1 MRSDH
6 KTLGLIKWVSGQSS
20 LVKSWPLPKTYQT
33 GDWLTME
40 LKAKGNLFTVAV
52 DGHLLG
58 TASDSSLMEPG
69 GLVIASQKEGRF
81 RDVEYINLDG
91 LSEAEALN
99 AAGIDPAPLSPS
111 PQVSNSPAFPP
122 GQWVKVAGTLN
133 DLPERV
139 RDRFSMSANGRWF
152 VPQGMQGLTWP
163 TLQGRNCGIRG
174 VFRREGAHFT
184 RLELRRDTER
194 ASSESYTFG
203 LVDPKGVTQVAHFRQ
218 QKFADDKSSRSLS
231 SHHLPAPP
239 PDGEEYTLEFYAIGT
254 MLIGKLNGQV
264 KHPVQDSSLQQG
276 FLGLMSWEAFRD
288 VEVIN
293 LDGLSEAEA
302 LKAAGI
308 DPVSLSPSLPV
319 PASNASRSDAGG
331 SKSSAA
337 PLPQPGPDGRMVFPA
352 GVWTQMRDLT
362 KQQKTEDGPWVRL
375 GEPAYGWFEKD
386 IVPMTNL
393 GIRARFRGQ
402 RVKDYDYPQLNLRG
416 VENTALNLHIRS
428 GKMHIRVTEEGFPVL
443 AEAPLREPLPQGKEY
458 VAELYAIGRQVI
470 ARVNGQVLTASTDV
484 PPAPGSFD
492 LFGAD
497 RDYFQ
502 DAQVLNLDG
511 LSEAEARK
519 AAGIGE

>member
-1 MRSDH
+1 MDQANNPNPTR
-6 KTLGLIKWVSGQSS
+6 IK
-20 LVKSWPLPKTYQT
+20 K
-33 GDWLTME
+33 
-40 LKAKGNLFTVAV
+40 
-52 DGHLLG
+52 
-58 TASDSSLMEPG
+58 
-69 GLVIASQKEGRF
+69 
-81 RDVEYINLDG
+81 VEYMSLDG
-91 LSEAEALN
+91 LSEAEARK
-99 AAGIDPAPLSPS
+99 AAGIPSSPGPRVSPS
-111 PQVSNSPAFPP
+111 PNWNRVVFPTTFATDEIRNKGGSGMVGDLLGVWKDAIFTGDTKQLLRNAAVRITAPAAQPKWPVKLVSRLSK
-122 GQWVKVAGTLN
+122 GQYTL
-133 DLPERV
+133 RV
-139 RDRFSMSANGRWF
+139 W
-152 VPQGMQGLTWP
+152 
-163 TLQGRNCGIRG
+163 GRNVDVVRYDQGDQELKT
-174 VFRREGAHFT
+174 FLLAQPLNEGGDFTAQFASIGSEHF
-184 RLELRRDTER
+184 
-194 ASSESYTFG
+194 
-203 LVDPKGVTQVAHFRQ
+203 VW
-218 QKFADDKSSRSLS
+218 
-231 SHHLPAPP
+231 
-239 PDGEEYTLEFYAIGT
+239 I
-254 MLIGKLNGQV
+254 NGQLLGSV
-264 KHPVQDSSLQQG
+264 TDDAHGEPGLLGVQAGDGRFKSMETLS
-276 FLGLMSWEAFRD
+276 
-288 VEVIN
+288 

-302 LKAAGI
+302 RKVAGI
-308 DPVSLSPSLPV
+308 DPVSPSPTLPV

-331 SKSSAA
+331 SKSSATA
-337 PLPQPGPDGRMVFPA
+337 PLPQPGPDGRMVFPV
-352 GVWTQMRDLT
+352 GVWTQMKDLA
-362 KQQKTEDGPWVRL
+362 KHEKTEDGPWVRL